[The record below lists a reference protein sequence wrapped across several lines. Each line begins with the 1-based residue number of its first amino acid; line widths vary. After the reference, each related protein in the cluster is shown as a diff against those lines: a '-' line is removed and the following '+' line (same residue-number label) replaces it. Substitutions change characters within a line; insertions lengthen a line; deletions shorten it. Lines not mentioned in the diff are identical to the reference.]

1 MQLRSRAFHVEQ
13 AAQQFRLGGVALVRE
28 GERAHVDGHEDGT
41 GVVVHALDEV
51 AAGDALGVEV
61 HDEGIPV
68 VVLYLVH
75 GLFLGLHGLDGRTD
89 QKVGKHLEAGVAVGV
104 VVLPNEHAA
113 FAVVADYSLF
123 AFRRILLVKE
133 RLRGLVHFFV
143 VKIVYFFCHNVC
155 KYSKKLAT
163 FPMFFYFCAQKIN
176 KHRLFMDQTK
186 IRNVAIIAHVD
197 HGKTTLV
204 DQLLKQCGTFHEN
217 EEVNERVMDS
227 DNLERERGITILSK
241 NTSVM
246 YKGYRVNI
254 VDTPGHADFGGQV
267 ERVLGTVD
275 GVLLVVDAFE
285 GPMAQTRFVTQK
297 ALELGLTPIVVVNK
311 IDRDGCNPHGAL
323 DKVFDLFCELNAT
336 EEQLDFGYVYG
347 SGRKGICK
355 AEVEDPDGDFSILM
369 DKIIERIPA
378 PKGDPAAEPLLQIA
392 SLEYSTF
399 LGRLAVG
406 RVQQGTFKPNQ
417 TYAQAFTDG
426 TVKTIRP
433 QKILR
438 YEGLTP
444 KPVEEAGPGE
454 IILIAGLDTFDI
466 GDTISATNNP
476 VHLPRIH
483 IDPPTISMVF
493 TVNTSPLAGK
503 YGGKFMTGNQLQERL
518 ERAHMADPALLVEKV
533 DGASTFKVSGRG
545 ILHLT
550 ILVENMRRELYEFT
564 IGSPQVIF
572 QTDDNGKLLEPVEDF
587 KVEVPN
593 EFSGACIQ
601 EIQQRKG
608 EMVNMTTDENDRV
621 SLEFIVP
628 SRGLIGIR
636 PKLLSLSKGYAVTQS
651 FFKEYQPYKGEIPT
665 RINGVLIAKE
675 PGEAASY
682 ALSNLEDRGYLIIG
696 PGAEV
701 YPGMIVGEH
710 NRDVDITVNVTKG
723 KHLTNMRSKSADDMI
738 QLTPYRR
745 MTLEECVTFINE
757 DECIEVTP
765 EILRLRKT
773 ELDPIK
779 RKQMSK
785 KPAEDDD

>member
-1 MQLRSRAFHVEQ
+1 
-13 AAQQFRLGGVALVRE
+13 
-28 GERAHVDGHEDGT
+28 
-41 GVVVHALDEV
+41 
-51 AAGDALGVEV
+51 
-61 HDEGIPV
+61 
-68 VVLYLVH
+68 
-75 GLFLGLHGLDGRTD
+75 
-89 QKVGKHLEAGVAVGV
+89 
-104 VVLPNEHAA
+104 
-113 FAVVADYSLF
+113 
-123 AFRRILLVKE
+123 
-133 RLRGLVHFFV
+133 
-143 VKIVYFFCHNVC
+143 
-155 KYSKKLAT
+155 
-163 FPMFFYFCAQKIN
+163 
-176 KHRLFMDQTK
+176 MDTSK

-217 EEVNERVMDS
+217 EEVDERVMDS

-241 NTSVM
+241 NASVM

-297 ALELGLTPIVVVNK
+297 ALELGLIPIVVVNK
-311 IDRDGCNPHGAL
+311 IDRDGCNPQMAL
-323 DKVFDLFCELNAT
+323 NKVFDLFCELDAN
-336 EEQLDFGYVYG
+336 EQQLDFDKVFG
-347 SGRKGICK
+347 SGRKGICR
-355 AEVEDPDGDFSILM
+355 AEMEDPDGDFRILM

-378 PKGDPAAEPLLQIA
+378 PKGAPDAEPLMQIA
-392 SLEYSTF
+392 SLEYSGF

-406 RVQQGTFKPNQ
+406 RVRQGTFKPNMTVSQ
-417 TYAQAFTDG
+417 SLIDG
-426 TVKTIRP
+426 KSKTVRI

-438 YEGLTP
+438 YEGITP
-444 KPVEEAGPGE
+444 KPIDEAGPGD
-454 IILIAGLDTFDI
+454 IILIAGLDGFDI
-466 GDTISATNNP
+466 GDTLSAANHP

-483 IDPPTISMVF
+483 IDPPTISMLF

-503 YGGKFMTGNQLQERL
+503 YGGKFLTGNHLLERL

-572 QTDDNGKLLEPVEDF
+572 KNDENGKLLEPVEEF
-587 KVEVPN
+587 KVEVPG
-593 EFSGACIQ
+593 EYSGACIE
-601 EIQQRKG
+601 EIGKRKG
-608 EMVNMTTDENDRV
+608 EMVNMMTDDNGRV
-621 SLEFIVP
+621 TLEYLVP

-636 PKLLSLSKGYAVTQS
+636 PKLLSLSKGYAISQS
-651 FFKEYQPYKGEIPT
+651 IFKDYEPYKGEIPA
-665 RINGVLIAKE
+665 RVNGVLIAKE

-682 ALSNLEDRGYLIIG
+682 ALSKLEDRGYLIIG

-723 KHLTNMRSKSADDMI
+723 KHLTNMRAAGSDDNI

-745 MTLEECVTFINE
+745 LTLEECVTFIND

-765 EILRLRKT
+765 EILRLRKNT
-773 ELDPIK
+773 LDPIK
-779 RKQMSK
+779 RKQESK
-785 KPAEDDD
+785 RPTEEE